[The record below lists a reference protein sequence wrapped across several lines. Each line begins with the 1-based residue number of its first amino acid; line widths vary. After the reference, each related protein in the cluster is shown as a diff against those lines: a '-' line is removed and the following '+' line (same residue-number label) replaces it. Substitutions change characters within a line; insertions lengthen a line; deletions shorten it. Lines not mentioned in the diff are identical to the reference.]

1 MSAQPGTPTGPP
13 TIPPPGPRPPAPGP
27 HGPRLPEPAREALRK
42 SAREARKQ
50 LRPVRK
56 HLIVL
61 GVVIAVA
68 LVFAGL
74 RLLGVGVGGIPVLA
88 REACTVTSEGETYDL
103 SSEQAERASAIAAQA
118 VRRGLPARAASVVL
132 AVELADHS
140 LERDPAKAAGLYDRL
155 SGVADY
161 RQQSVP
167 GVAQQISDGSRDG
180 YRDAEPEAR
189 ALASALTGNTPEAF
203 SCVVKGGAEEVPDRL
218 SGAGLTS
225 RAEALR
231 EDVRN
236 VYGALPEGGFQP
248 GGVTTGHMVGSAHY
262 EGRAVDYFFRPINAR
277 NNIRGWS
284 LAQYLVANADRLDIE
299 TVIYDDRIW
308 TKFRSGAGWRDYE
321 VPPRGG
327 DQAILEHRD
336 HVHVDVAD

>member
-13 TIPPPGPRPPAPGP
+13 TIPPPGPRPPTPGP
-27 HGPRLPEPAREALRK
+27 SGPRLPEPAREALRK

-61 GVVIAVA
+61 GIVIAVA

-74 RLLGVGVGGIPVLA
+74 RLLGVGISGIPVLS
-88 REACTVTSEGETYDL
+88 REACTVTAEGETYDL
-103 SSEQAERASAIAAQA
+103 SSDQAERASAIAAQA

-140 LERDPAKAAGLYDRL
+140 LKRDPAKAAALYDRL

-167 GVAQQISDGSRDG
+167 GVAQQISNGSRDS
-180 YRDAEPEAR
+180 YRGAEPKAR

-203 SCVVKGGAEEVPDRL
+203 SCVVKGGADEASDQL

-231 EDVRN
+231 DDVRQA
-236 VYGALPEGGFQP
+236 YGRLSEGGFQP
-248 GGVTTGHMVGSAHY
+248 GGVTTGHMAGSAHY
-262 EGRAVDYFFRPINAR
+262 EGRAVDYFFRPVNAG
-277 NNIRGWS
+277 NNIKGWS
-284 LAQYLVANADRLDIE
+284 LAHYLVANADRLDIE

-308 TKFRSGAGWRDYE
+308 TKWRSAAGWRDYE

-336 HVHVDVAD
+336 HVHVDIAD

>member
-1 MSAQPGTPTGPP
+1 M
-13 TIPPPGPRPPAPGP
+13 
-27 HGPRLPEPAREALRK
+27 
-42 SAREARKQ
+42 
-50 LRPVRK
+50 RK

-61 GVVIAVA
+61 GIVIVVA

-74 RLLGVGVGGIPVLA
+74 RLLGVGISGISILS
-88 REACTVTSEGETYDL
+88 REACTVTAEEKTYDL

-132 AVELADHS
+132 AVEIADHS
-140 LERDPAKAAGLYDRL
+140 LERDAAKAAGLYDRL

-167 GVAQQISDGSRDG
+167 GVAQQISDGSRAG

-189 ALASALTGNTPEAF
+189 ALASALTGNTSEAF
-203 SCVVKGGAEEVPDRL
+203 SCVVKGGAEGVPDTL
-218 SGAGLTS
+218 SAAGLTT

-231 EDVRN
+231 DDVRN
-236 VYGALPEGGFQP
+236 AYGRLPEGGFQP

-277 NNIRGWS
+277 NNVKGWS
-284 LAQYLVANADRLDIE
+284 LAQYLVANADRLGIE

-308 TKFRSGAGWRDYE
+308 TRFRSGAGWRDYE

>member
-1 MSAQPGTPTGPP
+1 M
-13 TIPPPGPRPPAPGP
+13 
-27 HGPRLPEPAREALRK
+27 
-42 SAREARKQ
+42 
-50 LRPVRK
+50 RK

-61 GVVIAVA
+61 GVVIAIA

-74 RLLGVGVGGIPVLA
+74 RVLGVGISGLPVFS
-88 REACTVTSEGETYDL
+88 RESCTVTAEGETYDL
-103 SSEQAERASAIAAQA
+103 STEQAEHASAIAAEA

-132 AVELADHS
+132 AVELADHD
-140 LERDPAKAAGLYDRL
+140 LDRPAAEASALYDRL

-167 GVAQQISDGSRDG
+167 GVAQQISDGSRDS
-180 YRDAEPEAR
+180 YRDAEQEAR

-203 SCVVKGGAEEVPDRL
+203 SCVVKVSAEAAPDEL

-231 EDVRN
+231 EDVR
-236 VYGALPEGGFQP
+236 GAFGGLPEGGFQP
-248 GGVTTGHMVGSAHY
+248 GGVSTGHMVGSAHY
-262 EGRAVDYFFRPINAR
+262 EGRAVDYFFRPVNAA
-277 NNIRGWS
+277 NNIKGWA
-284 LAQYLVANADRLDIE
+284 LAQYLVANADRLDVE

-308 TKFRSGAGWRDYE
+308 TKRRSAAGWRDYDL
-321 VPPRGG
+321 PPREG
-327 DQAILEHRD
+327 DMSILEHRD

>member
-1 MSAQPGTPTGPP
+1 
-13 TIPPPGPRPPAPGP
+13 
-27 HGPRLPEPAREALRK
+27 LPEPAREAMRK

-74 RLLGVGVGGIPVLA
+74 RVLGVGISGIPVFSA
-88 REACTVTSEGETYDL
+88 ESCTVTADGETYDL
-103 SSEQAERASAIAAQA
+103 STEQAEHASAIAAET
-118 VRRGLPARAASVVL
+118 VRRGLPARAASVVMT
-132 AVELADHS
+132 VELADND
-140 LERDPAKAAGLYDRL
+140 LYRPASEASALYDRL

-167 GVAQQISDGSRDG
+167 GVAQQIGEGSRDS

-203 SCVVKGGAEEVPDRL
+203 SCVVKGAAEEAPDEL

-231 EDVRN
+231 KDVR
-236 VYGALPEGGFQP
+236 GAFGRLPEGGFQP
-248 GGVTTGHMVGSAHY
+248 GGVSTGHMVGSAHY
-262 EGRAVDYFFRPINAR
+262 EGRAVDYFFRPVNAR
-277 NNIRGWS
+277 NNIRGWEV
-284 LAQYLVANADRLDIE
+284 AQYLVANADRLDIE
-299 TVIYDDRIW
+299 TVIFDDRIW
-308 TKFRSGAGWRDYE
+308 TKLRSAAGWRDYDL
-321 VPPRGG
+321 PPREG
-327 DQAILEHRD
+327 DMSILEHRD

>member
-1 MSAQPGTPTGPP
+1 VKIGGVSAQPGTPTGPP
-13 TIPPPGPRPPAPGP
+13 TIPPPSQRP
-27 HGPRLPEPAREALRK
+27 PRLPEPAREALRK

-61 GVVIAVA
+61 GIVIAVA
-68 LVFAGL
+68 LVFAGM
-74 RLLGVGVGGIPVLA
+74 RLLGIGVSGIPVLSS
-88 REACTVTSEGETYDL
+88 EACAVTSEGETYDL
-103 SSEQAERASAIAAQA
+103 STERAERASAIAAQA

-132 AVELADHS
+132 TVELADHS
-140 LERDPAKAAGLYDRL
+140 LERDPAKASALYDRL

-167 GVAQQISDGSRDG
+167 GVAQQISDGSRDS

-203 SCVVKGGAEEVPDRL
+203 SCVVKGGAEGVSDQL

-231 EDVRN
+231 DDVRQA
-236 VYGALPEGGFQP
+236 YGRLPEGGFQP

-262 EGRAVDYFFRPINAR
+262 EGRAVDYFFRPVNAR
-277 NNIRGWS
+277 NNIKGWS
-284 LAQYLVANADRLDIE
+284 LAQYFVANADRLDIE

-308 TKFRSGAGWRDYE
+308 TKRRSAGGWRDYQ

>member
-1 MSAQPGTPTGPP
+1 MGGVSAQPGTPPGPP
-13 TIPPPGPRPPAPGP
+13 TFPPPGPRPPAS
-27 HGPRLPEPAREALRK
+27 RIPEPAREALRK
-42 SAREARKQ
+42 SAKEARRR

-56 HLIVL
+56 HLVVL
-61 GVVIAVA
+61 GIVIAVA
-68 LVFAGL
+68 LLFAGL
-74 RLLGVGVGGIPVLA
+74 RVLGVGVSGIPVLS
-88 REACTVTSEGETYDL
+88 REACTVTSEGTTHDL
-103 SSEQAERASAIAAQA
+103 SIEEAERASAIAAIA

-132 AVELADHS
+132 TVEMADHS
-140 LERDPAKAAGLYDRL
+140 LGRDPAKAGALYDRL

-167 GVAQQISDGSRDG
+167 GVAQQISDGSRDS

-203 SCVVKGGAEEVPDRL
+203 SCVVKGGAEEVPDTL
-218 SGAGLTS
+218 SAAGLTS
-225 RAEALR
+225 RAEAVR
-231 EDVRN
+231 SDVRKAF
-236 VYGALPEGGFQP
+236 GDIPDGGFQP

-277 NNIRGWS
+277 NNIKGWA
-284 LAQYLVANADRLDIE
+284 LAQYFVANADRLDIE

-308 TKFRSGAGWRDYE
+308 TKRRSTAGWRDYD
-321 VPPRGG
+321 VPERSG

>member
-1 MSAQPGTPTGPP
+1 M
-13 TIPPPGPRPPAPGP
+13 
-27 HGPRLPEPAREALRK
+27 RK

-61 GVVIAVA
+61 GVVIAIA

-74 RLLGVGVGGIPVLA
+74 RVLGVGISGLPVFS
-88 REACTVTSEGETYDL
+88 RESCTVTAEGETYDL
-103 SSEQAERASAIAAQA
+103 STEQAEHASAIAAEA

-132 AVELADHS
+132 AVELADHD
-140 LERDPAKAAGLYDRL
+140 LDRPAAEASALYDRL

-167 GVAQQISDGSRDG
+167 GVAQQISDGSRDS
-180 YRDAEPEAR
+180 YRDAEQEAR

-203 SCVVKGGAEEVPDRL
+203 SCVVKVSAEAAPDEL

-231 EDVRN
+231 EDVR
-236 VYGALPEGGFQP
+236 GAFGGLPEGGFQP
-248 GGVTTGHMVGSAHY
+248 GGVSTGHMVGSAHY
-262 EGRAVDYFFRPINAR
+262 EGRAVDYFFRPVNAA
-277 NNIRGWS
+277 NNIKGWA
-284 LAQYLVANADRLDIE
+284 LAQYLVANADRLDVE

-308 TKFRSGAGWRDYE
+308 TKRRSAAGWRDYDL
-321 VPPRGG
+321 PPREG
-327 DQAILEHRD
+327 DMSILEHRD

>member
-1 MSAQPGTPTGPP
+1 M
-13 TIPPPGPRPPAPGP
+13 
-27 HGPRLPEPAREALRK
+27 
-42 SAREARKQ
+42 
-50 LRPVRK
+50 RK

-61 GVVIAVA
+61 GIVIAVA

-74 RLLGVGVGGIPVLA
+74 RLLGVGVGGVPVLS
-88 REACTVTSEGETYDL
+88 RESCTVTSEGETYDL
-103 SSEQAERASAIAAQA
+103 SADQAERASAVAAEA

-132 AVELADHS
+132 TVELADHS
-140 LERDPAKAAGLYDRL
+140 LDRDAAKAGALYDRL

-167 GVAQQISDGSRDG
+167 GVAQQISDGSRDS

-203 SCVVKGGAEEVPDRL
+203 SCVVKGGSDEVSDQL

-231 EDVRN
+231 DDVRQA
-236 VYGALPEGGFQP
+236 YGGLPEGGFQP
-248 GGVTTGHMVGSAHY
+248 GGVTTGHMAGSAHY
-262 EGRAVDYFFRPINAR
+262 EGRAVDYFFRPVNAR
-277 NNIRGWS
+277 NNIKGWS

-308 TKFRSGAGWRDYE
+308 TRWRSAAGWRDYE
-321 VPPRGG
+321 IPDRGG

>member
-1 MSAQPGTPTGPP
+1 M
-13 TIPPPGPRPPAPGP
+13 
-27 HGPRLPEPAREALRK
+27 
-42 SAREARKQ
+42 
-50 LRPVRK
+50 RK

-61 GVVIAVA
+61 GVAIVIA
-68 LVFAGL
+68 LVVAGL
-74 RLLGVGVGGIPVLA
+74 RLLGVGVSGIPVLS
-88 REACTVTSEGETYDL
+88 RESCTVTAASESYDL
-103 SSEQAERASAIAAQA
+103 TSKQAENASAIAAQA

-140 LERDPAKAAGLYDRL
+140 LGRDPAKAGAVYDRL

-167 GVAQQISDGSRDG
+167 GVAQQISDGSRDS
-180 YRDAEPEAR
+180 YRDSEAQAR

-203 SCVVKGGAEEVPDRL
+203 SCVVKGGWSASSDEL
-218 SGAGLTS
+218 SPAGLTS
-225 RAEALR
+225 RAETVR

-236 VYGALPEGGFQP
+236 AFGRIPDGGFQP
-248 GGVTTGHMVGSAHY
+248 GGVTTGHMKGSAHY
-262 EGRAVDYFFRPINAR
+262 EGRAVDYFFRPINPR
-277 NNIRGWS
+277 NNIKGWA
-284 LAQYLVANADRLDIE
+284 LAQYLVANADRLDVK

-308 TKFRSGAGWRDYE
+308 TRFRSAAGWRDYD
-321 VPPRGG
+321 VPARGG

>member
-1 MSAQPGTPTGPP
+1 M
-13 TIPPPGPRPPAPGP
+13 
-27 HGPRLPEPAREALRK
+27 
-42 SAREARKQ
+42 
-50 LRPVRK
+50 
-56 HLIVL
+56 L

-68 LVFAGL
+68 LLFAGL
-74 RLLGVGVGGIPVLA
+74 RVIGVGIGGLPVLS
-88 REACTVTSEGETYDL
+88 REACTVTAEDTTYDL
-103 SSEQAERASAIAAQA
+103 STEQAEHASAIAAEA

-140 LERDPAKAAGLYDRL
+140 LEREPAKANALYDRL

-167 GVAQQISDGSRDG
+167 GVAQQISDGSRDS

-203 SCVVKGGAEEVPDRL
+203 SCVVKGGADEVSDEL

-231 EDVRN
+231 DDVRQ
-236 VYGALPEGGFQP
+236 VYGGVPEGGFQP

-262 EGRAVDYFFRPINAR
+262 EGRAVDYFFRPINAA
-277 NNIRGWS
+277 NKIKGWS
-284 LAQYLVANADRLDIE
+284 LAQYLVANADRLDVE

-308 TKFRSGAGWRDYE
+308 TKRRSGAGWRDYDA
-321 VPPRGG
+321 PSRAG

>member
-13 TIPPPGPRPPAPGP
+13 TIPPPAPPGP
-27 HGPRLPEPAREALRK
+27 PGPRLPEPAREALRK

-74 RLLGVGVGGIPVLA
+74 RLLGVGVSGIPVLS
-88 REACTVTSEGETYDL
+88 REACTVTAEDATYDL
-103 SSEQAERASAIAAQA
+103 SIDEAERASAIAAIA

-132 AVELADHS
+132 AVEIADHS
-140 LERDPAKAAGLYDRL
+140 LGRDAVKAAGLYDRL

-167 GVAQQISDGSRDG
+167 GVAQQISDGARDG

-203 SCVVKGGAEEVPDRL
+203 SCVVKGGADEVSDQL
-218 SGAGLTS
+218 SAAGLTS
-225 RAEALR
+225 RAETVR
-231 EDVRN
+231 DDVRKAFGD
-236 VYGALPEGGFQP
+236 VPDGGFQP

-277 NNIRGWS
+277 NNIKGWS
-284 LAQYLVANADRLDIE
+284 LAQYFVANADRLDIE
-299 TVIYDDRIW
+299 TVIFDDRIW
-308 TKFRSGAGWRDYE
+308 TKRRSAAGWRDYD

>member
-1 MSAQPGTPTGPP
+1 MSAKPGTPTGPP
-13 TIPPPGPRPPAPGP
+13 TSPPPGAPPPPGRPPAR
-27 HGPRLPEPAREALRK
+27 RLPEPAREALRK
-42 SAREARKQ
+42 SAREARRRI
-50 LRPVRK
+50 RPARK

-61 GVVIAVA
+61 GIAIAVA

-74 RLLGVGVGGIPVLA
+74 RLLGVGVSGIPVFS
-88 REACTVTSEGETYDL
+88 REACTVTAEGETYDF
-103 SSEQAERASAIAAQA
+103 SSEQAEHASAIAAQA

-132 AVELADHS
+132 AVEIADND
-140 LERDPAKAAGLYDRL
+140 LDRPASEASGSYDRL

-167 GVAQQISDGSRDG
+167 GVAQQISDGDRAD

-189 ALASALTGNTPEAF
+189 ALASALTGNTREAF
-203 SCVVKGGAEEVPDRL
+203 SCVVKGGSEEVSDRL
-218 SGAGLTS
+218 SPAGLTS
-225 RAEALR
+225 RAETVR
-231 EDVRN
+231 EDVRKA
-236 VYGALPEGGFQP
+236 YGGLPEGGFQP
-248 GGVTTGHMVGSAHY
+248 GGVTTGHMAGSAHY

-277 NNIRGWS
+277 NNVKGWS
-284 LAQYLVANADRLDIE
+284 LAQYLVANADRLDIT

-308 TKFRSGAGWRDYE
+308 TKLRSGGGWRDYE

>member
-1 MSAQPGTPTGPP
+1 M
-13 TIPPPGPRPPAPGP
+13 
-27 HGPRLPEPAREALRK
+27 
-42 SAREARKQ
+42 
-50 LRPVRK
+50 RK

-61 GVVIAVA
+61 GIVITVA
-68 LVFAGL
+68 LIFAGL
-74 RLLGVGVGGIPVLA
+74 RLLGVGVGGVPVLS
-88 REACTVTSEGETYDL
+88 RESCTVTSEGETYDL
-103 SSEQAERASAIAAQA
+103 SSDQAERASAIAAQA

-140 LERDPAKAAGLYDRL
+140 LERDAAKAGALYDRL

-167 GVAQQISDGSRDG
+167 GVAQQISDGSRDS

-203 SCVVKGGAEEVPDRL
+203 SCVVKGGSDEVSDQL

-231 EDVRN
+231 DDVRQA
-236 VYGALPEGGFQP
+236 YGGLPEGGFQP
-248 GGVTTGHMVGSAHY
+248 GGVTTGHMAGSAHY
-262 EGRAVDYFFRPINAR
+262 EGRAVDYFFRPVNAR
-277 NNIRGWS
+277 NNIKGWS
-284 LAQYLVANADRLDIE
+284 LAHYLVANADRLDIE

-308 TKFRSGAGWRDYE
+308 TRWRSAAGWRDYE
-321 VPPRGG
+321 IPDRGG

>member
-1 MSAQPGTPTGPP
+1 MSAQPGTPPGPP
-13 TIPPPGPRPPAPGP
+13 TIPPPGPRPPAS
-27 HGPRLPEPAREALRK
+27 RIPEPAREALRK

-56 HLIVL
+56 HLVVL
-61 GVVIAVA
+61 GIVIAVA
-68 LVFAGL
+68 LLFAGL
-74 RLLGVGVGGIPVLA
+74 RVLGVGVSGIPVLS
-88 REACTVTSEGETYDL
+88 REACTVTAEGTTYDL
-103 SSEQAERASAIAAQA
+103 SIEEAERASTIAAQA

-132 AVELADHS
+132 TVEIADHS
-140 LERDPAKAAGLYDRL
+140 LERNTAKASALYDRL

-167 GVAQQISDGSRDG
+167 GVAQQISDGSRDS
-180 YRDAEPEAR
+180 YRDTEPEAR

-203 SCVVKGGAEEVPDRL
+203 SCVVKGGAEEVSDTL

-231 EDVRN
+231 DDVRQAF
-236 VYGALPEGGFQP
+236 GSLPDGGFQP

-277 NNIRGWS
+277 NNIKGWA
-284 LAQYLVANADRLDIE
+284 LAQYLVANADRLDIA

-308 TKFRSGAGWRDYE
+308 TKRRSAAGWRDYD

>member
-1 MSAQPGTPTGPP
+1 M
-13 TIPPPGPRPPAPGP
+13 
-27 HGPRLPEPAREALRK
+27 
-42 SAREARKQ
+42 
-50 LRPVRK
+50 
-56 HLIVL
+56 
-61 GVVIAVA
+61 
-68 LVFAGL
+68 VFAGL
-74 RLLGVGVGGIPVLA
+74 RLLGVGVGGVPVLS
-88 REACTVTSEGETYDL
+88 RESCTVTSEGETYDL
-103 SSEQAERASAIAAQA
+103 SADQAERASAVAAEA

-132 AVELADHS
+132 TVELADHS
-140 LERDPAKAAGLYDRL
+140 LDRDAAKAGALYDRL

-167 GVAQQISDGSRDG
+167 GVAQQISDGSRDS

-203 SCVVKGGAEEVPDRL
+203 SCVVKGGSDEVSDQL

-231 EDVRN
+231 DDVRQA
-236 VYGALPEGGFQP
+236 YGGLPEGGFQP
-248 GGVTTGHMVGSAHY
+248 GGVTTGHMAGSAHY
-262 EGRAVDYFFRPINAR
+262 EGRAVDYFFRPVNAR
-277 NNIRGWS
+277 NNIKGWS

-308 TKFRSGAGWRDYE
+308 TRWRSAAGWRDYE
-321 VPPRGG
+321 IPDRGG

>member
-1 MSAQPGTPTGPP
+1 M
-13 TIPPPGPRPPAPGP
+13 
-27 HGPRLPEPAREALRK
+27 
-42 SAREARKQ
+42 
-50 LRPVRK
+50 RK

-74 RLLGVGVGGIPVLA
+74 RLLGVGVSGIPVLS
-88 REACTVTSEGETYDL
+88 REACTVTAEDTTYDL
-103 SSEQAERASAIAAQA
+103 SIDEAEQASAIAAIA

-132 AVELADHS
+132 AVEIADHS
-140 LERDPAKAAGLYDRL
+140 LERDAAKAAGLYDRL
-155 SGVADY
+155 SGVPDY

-203 SCVVKGGAEEVPDRL
+203 SCVVKGGADEVSDQL
-218 SGAGLTS
+218 SAAGLTS
-225 RAEALR
+225 RAETVR
-231 EDVRN
+231 GDVRTAFGD
-236 VYGALPEGGFQP
+236 VPDGGFQP

-299 TVIYDDRIW
+299 TVIFDDRIW
-308 TKFRSGAGWRDYE
+308 TKRRSAAGWRDYD

>member
-1 MSAQPGTPTGPP
+1 MKIGGVSAQPGTPPGPP
-13 TIPPPGPRPPAPGP
+13 TIPPPGPRPPVS
-27 HGPRLPEPAREALRK
+27 RIPEPAREALRK
-42 SAREARKQ
+42 SAKEARRQ

-56 HLIVL
+56 HLVIL
-61 GVVIAVA
+61 GIVIAVA
-68 LVFAGL
+68 LLFAGL
-74 RLLGVGVGGIPVLA
+74 RVLGVGVGGIPVLS
-88 REACTVTSEGETYDL
+88 REACTVTSEGTTYDL
-103 SSEQAERASAIAAQA
+103 SIEKAERASAIAAIA

-132 AVELADHS
+132 TVEMADHS
-140 LERDPAKAAGLYDRL
+140 LGRDPAKAGALYDRL

-167 GVAQQISDGSRDG
+167 GVAQQISDGSRDS

-203 SCVVKGGAEEVPDRL
+203 SCVVKGGAEEAPDTL

-225 RAEALR
+225 RAEAVR
-231 EDVRN
+231 SDVRQAF
-236 VYGALPEGGFQP
+236 GGLPEGGFQP

-277 NNIRGWS
+277 NSIKGWA
-284 LAQYLVANADRLDIE
+284 LAQYLVANADRLDVE

-308 TKFRSGAGWRDYE
+308 TKRRSGAGWRDDD

>member
-1 MSAQPGTPTGPP
+1 MSATGGPP
-13 TIPPPGPRPPAPGP
+13 TSPPPGATPPPGRPST
-27 HGPRLPEPAREALRK
+27 PRLPEPAREAMRK
-42 SAREARKQ
+42 SARVARKQ

-74 RLLGVGVGGIPVLA
+74 RVLGVGISGIPVFSS
-88 REACTVTSEGETYDL
+88 ESCTVTADGETYDL
-103 SSEQAERASAIAAQA
+103 STEQAEHASAIAAEA
-118 VRRGLPARAASVVL
+118 VRRGLPARAASVVMT
-132 AVELADHS
+132 VELADHD
-140 LERDPAKAAGLYDRL
+140 LDRPASEASALYDRL

-167 GVAQQISDGSRDG
+167 GVAQQIGEGSRDS

-203 SCVVKGGAEEVPDRL
+203 SCVVKGSADEAPGEL

-231 EDVRN
+231 EDVR
-236 VYGALPEGGFQP
+236 GDFGRLPEGGFQP
-248 GGVTTGHMVGSAHY
+248 GGVSTGHMVGSAHY
-262 EGRAVDYFFRPINAR
+262 EGRAVDYFFRPVNAR
-277 NNIRGWS
+277 NNIKGWAV
-284 LAQYLVANADRLDIE
+284 AQYLVANADRLDIE
-299 TVIYDDRIW
+299 TVIFDDRIW
-308 TKFRSGAGWRDYE
+308 TKLRSAAGWRDYDL
-321 VPPRGG
+321 PPRKG
-327 DQAILEHRD
+327 DMSILEHRD

>member
-1 MSAQPGTPTGPP
+1 MGGVSAQPGTPTGPP
-13 TIPPPGPRPPAPGP
+13 TFPPPGPRPPAS
-27 HGPRLPEPAREALRK
+27 RIPEPAREALRK
-42 SAREARKQ
+42 SAKEARKR

-61 GVVIAVA
+61 GIVIAVA
-68 LVFAGL
+68 LLFAGL
-74 RLLGVGVGGIPVLA
+74 RVLGVGVGGIPVLS
-88 REACTVTSEGETYDL
+88 REACTVTSEGTTYDL
-103 SSEQAERASAIAAQA
+103 SIEEAERASTIAAQA

-132 AVELADHS
+132 AVEIADHS
-140 LERDPAKAAGLYDRL
+140 LERNAAKASALYDRL

-167 GVAQQISDGSRDG
+167 GVAQQISDGSRDS

-203 SCVVKGGAEEVPDRL
+203 SCVVKGGAEEVPDTL

-225 RAEALR
+225 RAEAVR
-231 EDVRN
+231 GDVRQAF
-236 VYGALPEGGFQP
+236 GGLPDGGFQP
-248 GGVTTGHMVGSAHY
+248 GGVTTGHMAGSAHY

-277 NNIRGWS
+277 NNIKGWA

-308 TKFRSGAGWRDYE
+308 TKRRSGAGWRDYE

>member
-1 MSAQPGTPTGPP
+1 MSAQPGTSTGPP
-13 TIPPPGPRPPAPGP
+13 TTPPPGPVPPAPGAS
-27 HGPRLPEPAREALRK
+27 GPRLPEPAREALRK
-42 SAREARKQ
+42 SVREARKQ

-74 RLLGVGVGGIPVLA
+74 RLIGVGVGGIPILS
-88 REACTVTSEGETYDL
+88 RETCTVTAEGKTYDL
-103 SSEQAERASAIAAQA
+103 SSDQAERASAIAAQA

-132 AVELADHS
+132 TVELADHS
-140 LERDPAKAAGLYDRL
+140 LERDPAKAATLYDRL
-155 SGVADY
+155 SGVPDY

-167 GVAQQISDGSRDG
+167 GVAQQISNGSRDS

-203 SCVVKGGAEEVPDRL
+203 SCVVKGGSDEVSDQL

-225 RAEALR
+225 RAEAVR
-231 EDVRN
+231 DDVRQA
-236 VYGALPEGGFQP
+236 YGGLPEGGFQP

-262 EGRAVDYFFRPINAR
+262 EGRAIDYFFRPINAA
-277 NNIRGWS
+277 NKIKGWS
-284 LAQYLVANADRLDIE
+284 LAQYLVANADRLDVE

-308 TKFRSGAGWRDYE
+308 TKLRSGAGWRDYK